1 VKVAVVR
8 PLAVLA
14 VVAAAWGQA
23 PAAQADRGGN
33 GQQTEA
39 HGRSGI
45 KTDGGGRLTV
55 FRDVETD
62 LHTGQVSVSEV
73 VREFDSVGNEI
84 HERFSLSVDGVT
96 TEYED
101 TVFTYG
107 TSHRLSQVVVIVSD
121 TDGDEPQPAS
131 VRVDTLTRNNRHKL
145 TSIVTTIDEDGDG
158 TVDSTS
164 TESRAFDQRGR
175 VVSTRVEDNGIVTVE
190 SLTYDSHG
198 NVLARQLDTDDLSTP
213 QSPDQRDT
221 TASTYDGRGLLQQ
234 TTDQSFE
241 FDSTGAATLLSS
253 DTSTLVWNHQ
263 AQITEVHE
271 RGDFDGDGHVDFTG
285 DSTATYD
292 KHGLLVSSL
301 GTFTDTSGTFSSSQI
316 YTRDKAGN
324 AVKIV
329 SEESSNGVLLDRIV
343 ELATFDKFNRPTTIR
358 SERDLDGD
366 GDIDAADVI
375 ETFTATYG
383 NKGRV
388 LTSTDRVTDG
398 TGVLLFF
405 EKDAIAYGKDTQT
418 ETRDIDDDGDGVFD
432 RHVETVQ
439 PLLQL

>member
-1 VKVAVVR
+1 MKVAVVR
-8 PLAVLA
+8 PIVVLA
-14 VVAAAWGQA
+14 LVAAAWGQA
-23 PAAQADRGGN
+23 PAAHADRGGN

-62 LHTGQVSVSEV
+62 LHTGQVSVREV

-101 TVFTYG
+101 TAFTYG
-107 TSHRLSQVVVIVSD
+107 KAHRLSKVVIVSD
-121 TDGDEPQPAS
+121 EDGDGPQPAS

-164 TESRAFDQRGR
+164 TESRAFDKRGR

-198 NVLARQLDTDDLSTP
+198 NMLTRQFDTDDLSTP

-241 FDSTGAATLLSS
+241 FDSTGTATLLSS
-253 DTSTLVWNHQ
+253 DTSTLIWNHQ

-301 GTFTDTSGTFSSSQI
+301 GTFSDPSGTFSSSQV

-329 SEESSNGVLLDRIV
+329 SEESSNGVLLDRVV
-343 ELATFDKFNRPTTIR
+343 ELATFDKFNRPTTVR

-375 ETFTATYG
+375 ETTTTAYD

-388 LTSTDRVTDG
+388 TASTDRVTDG
-398 TGVLLFF
+398 TGVLLYF

-432 RHVETVQ
+432 RHVETIQ
-439 PLLQL
+439 PLLQF